1 MKQPVLNTGLLFGSF
16 NPIHIGHLALANY
29 ILEYTYLDEIW
40 FVVSP
45 HNPFKESNDLA
56 GEGKRLRM
64 VKLAIEA
71 EPRFKACDLEFQ
83 LPRPSYT
90 INTLKELNQLYPTHQ
105 FTIIMGS
112 DNLLSIDR
120 WKDYSTIITDYRIL
134 VYPRPGYNVEL
145 LPENSTIQVIKAPL
159 LDISSTMIREGL
171 TQGKELRF
179 LLPAG
184 IYNYIQKEQ
193 LYQ

>member
-1 MKQPVLNTGLLFGSF
+1 M
-16 NPIHIGHLALANY
+16 ANF

-45 HNPFKESNDLA
+45 HNPFKVSNDLA

-83 LPRPSYT
+83 LPRPSFT

-145 LPENSTIQVIKAPL
+145 LPENSTIQLIKAPL

-171 TQGKELRF
+171 AQGKELRF

-184 IYNYIQKEQ
+184 IYNYIQQEQ